1 MEGKW
6 EPLKSIID
14 RGEGE
19 PNKNRLNRACVFR
32 HAPLRCQQMS
42 VYAYVSVTE
51 LQC

>member
-19 PNKNRLNRACVFR
+19 PNKKWFYRARVFR
-32 HAPLRCQQMS
+32 HAPLSCQQMS